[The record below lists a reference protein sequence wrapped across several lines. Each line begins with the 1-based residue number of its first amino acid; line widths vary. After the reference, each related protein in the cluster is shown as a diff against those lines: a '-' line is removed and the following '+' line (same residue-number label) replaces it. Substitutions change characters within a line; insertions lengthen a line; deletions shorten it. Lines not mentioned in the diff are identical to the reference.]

1 MVSFLVSSPHNNLLR
16 KVCKKDWLFGVIL
29 LILNAAFCIKTFVFL
44 GTEEILESKEI
55 VALFIFVI
63 DEFIFDTDEFKDDVE
78 FKTWI
83 NLLSTHKIAFIVK
96 LVILKSLLKTLHG

>member
-55 VALFIFVI
+55 KNSSHLVEQGDNLTEGIF
-63 DEFIFDTDEFKDDVE
+63 K
-78 FKTWI
+78 
-83 NLLSTHKIAFIVK
+83 LSKKVDADFNYGRSWARGY
-96 LVILKSLLKTLHG
+96 SLGNW